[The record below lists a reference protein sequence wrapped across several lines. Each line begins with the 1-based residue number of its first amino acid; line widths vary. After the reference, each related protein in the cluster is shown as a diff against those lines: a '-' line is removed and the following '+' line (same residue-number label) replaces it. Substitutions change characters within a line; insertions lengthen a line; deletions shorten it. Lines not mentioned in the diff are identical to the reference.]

1 MNSAAAP
8 SHLQRVTWHL
18 KRVYAWPRLRVV
30 ALACGLWIALF
41 AFTWEAPYWML
52 IFRLSLV
59 GMVCLTAFGVFEVWP
74 MHLPNWLARWAL
86 QVIGVAVAVP
96 ITVVI
101 GYHVTTLGLDP
112 PWWRDRSR
120 LEGVFAFTFLGMI
133 AAPWMAVA
141 ALLKQIRE
149 DARKQA
155 LQFQLERS
163 ELERNALNARLS
175 LLQAQVQP
183 HFLFNTLANVRELVV
198 TGSPRAATVLENLIA
213 YLRAAVPRLD
223 NTSGTI
229 AEEIDR
235 TRAYLEIMYMR
246 MPDRLNFSFDVAP
259 EALQLACPPMSI
271 LTLVENAVRHGIDP
285 AEEGGRIAIV
295 VRTHRNALDITV
307 SDTGVGMGRPA
318 VAHAGMR
325 PNGLGTGIDSLR
337 ERLQLAFGPD
347 AKLALATNTPRG
359 VTATMHWTVER

>member
-1 MNSAAAP
+1 MST
-8 SHLQRVTWHL
+8 VTVPTFFQHIAQHL
-18 KRVYAWPRLRVV
+18 KRMYAWPRVRVV
-30 ALACGLWIALF
+30 ALACGLWILLF
-41 AFTWEAPYWML
+41 SFTWEAAYWVL
-52 IFRLSLV
+52 VFRLSLV
-59 GMVCLTAFGVFEVWP
+59 GAVCLTAFGVFEVWP
-74 MHLPNWLARWAL
+74 RRLPDWLARWAL
-86 QVIGVAVAVP
+86 QVIAVAVAVP
-96 ITVVI
+96 ITVAI
-101 GYHVTTLGLDP
+101 GYHVTTIGLDP
-112 PWWRDRSR
+112 PWWRDKGR
-120 LEGVFAFTFLGMI
+120 LGGVFAFTFLGMI
-133 AAPWMAVA
+133 AGPWIAVA
-141 ALLKQIRE
+141 SLLKQIKE
-149 DARKQA
+149 EARKQA

-163 ELERNALNARLS
+163 ELERNALNARLN

-183 HFLFNTLANVRELVV
+183 HFLFNTLANVRELVI
-198 TGSPRAATVLENLIA
+198 TGSPRAAHVLENLIA

-235 TRAYLEIMYMR
+235 TRAYLEIMHMR

-285 AEEGGRIAIV
+285 AEEGGRIVIT
-295 VRTHRNALDITV
+295 VRTHGNALDITV
-307 SDTGVGMGRPA
+307 SDTGVGMRRPA

-337 ERLQLAFGPD
+337 ERLQLAFGPG
-347 AKLALATNTPRG
+347 ATLALAANTPRG